1 VPSPQAVALYVRP
14 PLATWV
20 TKPLRGGMKFAE
32 AETELAWGKTL
43 GVRGGHG
50 DRERA
55 RSLLERARDTAITQA
70 YARVERQA
78 TAALSDLV

>member
-1 VPSPQAVALYVRP
+1 V
-14 PLATWV
+14 
-20 TKPLRGGMKFAE
+20 FEE
-32 AETELAWGKTL
+32 AMVIVNG
-43 GVRGGHG
+43 R
-50 DRERA
+50 